1 MKASIVIFL
10 FCMMSC
16 NMPQT
21 SSTDLQ
27 NQVSAEIFSDS
38 VTEFKVNVFY
48 EIGAEPYVGNL
59 GLSTNSTWDIT
70 ESSYQAL
77 FQNHAGRTTSVPKT
91 LGQMTQIPDKS
102 KASWTSSELMT
113 LAESLA
119 PTLTNGTQ
127 RNVSLIFLNGL
138 YQGNTGVLGIQFSGS
153 RFAFVF
159 KDVVVSAGG
168 TSIDQRYIE
177 QATAVHELGHVV
189 GLTNNG
195 VPLQTSYEDASHPKH
210 SSNNSCVMYWA
221 VESATSILTSL
232 NQFII
237 SNQLNLFATESLSDG
252 RAYHP

>member
-1 MKASIVIFL
+1 MKFLIIIFL
-10 FCMMSC
+10 FCITGC
-16 NMPQT
+16 NVTQT

-27 NQVSAEIFSDS
+27 NQISTKIFSDS
-38 VTEFKVNVFY
+38 VTELKINVFY

-59 GLSTNSTWDIT
+59 GLTTNSTWDIA

-77 FQNHAGRTTSVPKT
+77 FQNHVARTVTVPKT
-91 LGQMTQIPDKS
+91 LIQMTQIPDKA
-102 KASWTSSELMT
+102 KTNWTSGELLP

-119 PTLTNGTQ
+119 PTLSNGTQ

-138 YQGNTGVLGIQFSGS
+138 YQGNTGILGIQFAGS

-159 KDVVVSAGG
+159 KDVVTGAGG
-168 TSIDQRYIE
+168 TSVDQRYIE

-195 VPLQTSYEDASHPKH
+195 VPLQTNYEDAAHPKH

-232 NQFII
+232 NHFII
-237 SNQLNLFATESLSDG
+237 SNQLNLFATESLNDG
-252 RAYHP
+252 RSYHP